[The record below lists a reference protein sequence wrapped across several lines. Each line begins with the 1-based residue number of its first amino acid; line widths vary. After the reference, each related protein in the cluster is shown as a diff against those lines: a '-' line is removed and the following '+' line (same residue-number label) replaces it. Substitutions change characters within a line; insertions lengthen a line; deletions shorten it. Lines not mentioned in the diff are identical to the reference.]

1 MSQGFKHMMGSLKGD
16 PDEVAPAPAPRP
28 ARPQKQKESVALAVV
43 RPQPAP
49 EETAPGS
56 KTRVGKRND
65 PDYDQVTAYI
75 RKETHKRAKIA
86 LLEGPG
92 KQEFSELVEQLLTDW
107 LAQRKAD

>member
-16 PDEVAPAPAPRP
+16 PAEEASSPAAKPTRP
-28 ARPQKQKESVALAVV
+28 EKPGTALAVV
-43 RPQPAP
+43 KPQPAP
-49 EETAPGS
+49 EGAAPGG

-86 LLEGPG
+86 LLQGPD
-92 KQEFSELVEQLLTDW
+92 KQEFSELVEQLLTQW
-107 LAQRKAD
+107 LEKRPAN